1 MKWKRQKNIKNQI
14 GNKMAELTDKQK
26 QLDIDGDDKIEA
38 SDLKAVR
45 AGALKEKLSRLAELM
60 AEKKIREY
68 QKESDINENLLDDS
82 KNEQIRDTF
91 DDFYLIVDNL
101 ITTHYGMTDL
111 AKFREMYNL
120 LFLKYQTKLD
130 DIIGDLKQQ

>member
-1 MKWKRQKNIKNQI
+1 
-14 GNKMAELTDKQK
+14 MAELTTKQK
-26 QLDIDGDDKIEA
+26 QLDIDKDGKIEA
-38 SDLKAVR
+38 GDLKAVR
-45 AGALKEKLSRLAELM
+45 AGALKEKLSKLAEIM
-60 AEKKIREY
+60 ADKKLREY
-68 QKESDINENLLDDS
+68 QKETVMQEEVVDS
-82 KNEQIRDTF
+82 GKNEQIRDTF

-130 DIIGDLKQQ
+130 DILGDLKPE